1 MKIILFGKNGQLAQQ
16 FINDFKN
23 FYDLI
28 VIGSN
33 EVNFKDSKKLKNVI
47 EMHKPDLVINAAAY
61 TQVDLAENNKKDV
74 FRINSEALS
83 TIANSCKKNCSKLIH
98 FSSDYVFDGKK
109 NQPYL
114 ETDKPNPIN
123 IYGKSKFEGEKNIIN
138 SNCNFFIFR
147 IAWLMSVYNN
157 NFIKFIVTKLKNG
170 ENLKIINDQIGT
182 PTTTKLIVET
192 TKKVLI
198 SKKILPKK
206 IFHIAPNGSVS
217 WYHFAIYISKKLEE
231 KKLIINQSMI
241 EPITSFEYGSIAER
255 PKYSVLN
262 NKKIEKAINV
272 TMPCWKK
279 SIDELIEYHAKN
291 N

>member
-1 MKIILFGKNGQLAQQ
+1 MITVINLMKIILFGKNGQLAQQ

-109 NQPYL
+109 
-114 ETDKPNPIN
+114 
-123 IYGKSKFEGEKNIIN
+123 KSTLFGN
-138 SNCNFFIFR
+138 R
-147 IAWLMSVYNN
+147 
-157 NFIKFIVTKLKNG
+157 
-170 ENLKIINDQIGT
+170 
-182 PTTTKLIVET
+182 
-192 TKKVLI
+192 
-198 SKKILPKK
+198 
-206 IFHIAPNGSVS
+206 
-217 WYHFAIYISKKLEE
+217 
-231 KKLIINQSMI
+231 
-241 EPITSFEYGSIAER
+241 
-255 PKYSVLN
+255 
-262 NKKIEKAINV
+262 
-272 TMPCWKK
+272 
-279 SIDELIEYHAKN
+279 
-291 N
+291 